1 MSWFFSLAEF
11 YPGISR
17 DYIISIIPGALKD
30 FDKTDKKTPGAEGES
45 SKQSDS
51 TAAALA
57 DLPPG
62 WNDEFLKFVFL
73 MKFS

>member
-1 MSWFFSLAEF
+1 MTHVGTLSWFWIVITSFL
-11 YPGISR
+11 
-17 DYIISIIPGALKD
+17 SITGALKD
-30 FDKTDKKTPGAEGES
+30 FDKVDKKASGEGES

-62 WNDEFLKFVFL
+62 WNDEFLK
-73 MKFS
+73 

>member
-1 MSWFFSLAEF
+1 MFSIVRRCA
-11 YPGISR
+11 R
-17 DYIISIIPGALKD
+17 DYIILFTGALKD
-30 FDKTDKKTPGAEGES
+30 FDKVEKKASGEGES

-62 WNDEFLKFVFL
+62 WNDEFLK
-73 MKFS
+73 